1 MTTKP
6 SWPDAGVGGGGS
18 GFERERPGRTARRL
32 NCGVFV
38 RDPDGKHDPPRF
50 AENLKSGRMSHAGI
64 WRIGTVTRAAGV
76 ACLLLVAGCTAQPN
90 TSGPADISTNR
101 PVTLSPPSQTSQN
114 SRDARVTM
122 GALDETELRK
132 AIERYR
138 IKMERTESPVE
149 TAGVDLTGDGQPEAL
164 VLYTGP
170 DWCTT
175 TGCSFI
181 VFRDS
186 ETGYEA
192 VSRTTRVR
200 GPVKIGPGS
209 NAGWRDLIVKTGG
222 GAAPV
227 RFVRLGFSGNGY
239 PKNALLQPG
248 PTEEVMA
255 QATEV
260 IPEVTFQATTPQA
273 SSAR

>member
-1 MTTKP
+1 M
-6 SWPDAGVGGGGS
+6 SNRMSQAGTWKI
-18 GFERERPGRTARRL
+18 RTAKRAVMRAFT
-32 NCGVFV
+32 FV
-38 RDPDGKHDPPRF
+38 
-50 AENLKSGRMSHAGI
+50 
-64 WRIGTVTRAAGV
+64 
-76 ACLLLVAGCTAQPN
+76 CLSLVAGCTAQPT
-90 TSGPADISTNR
+90 TSGPADISTSR
-101 PVTLSPPSQTSQN
+101 PVTLSPPSEDSG
-114 SRDARVTM
+114 DAGVTM

-132 AIERYR
+132 AIGRYR
-138 IKMERTESPVE
+138 IKMERAESPVE
-149 TAGVDLTGDGQPEAL
+149 TAGVDLTGDGRPEAL
-164 VLYTGP
+164 VLFIGP

-200 GPVKIGPGS
+200 GPVKVGPGS
-209 NAGWRDLIVKTGG
+209 NAGWHDLIVKTGG
-222 GAAPV
+222 GAAPI

-248 PTEEVMA
+248 PTEEVLA

-260 IPEVTFQATTPQA
+260 IPKVAFQATKAQA

>member
-1 MTTKP
+1 MT
-6 SWPDAGVGGGGS
+6 AS
-18 GFERERPGRTARRL
+18 GTFGKRLRSSARAKGLAATA
-32 NCGVFV
+32 
-38 RDPDGKHDPPRF
+38 
-50 AENLKSGRMSHAGI
+50 
-64 WRIGTVTRAAGV
+64 AA
-76 ACLLLVAGCTAQPN
+76 ALSMLGCTTQP
-90 TSGPADISTNR
+90 TSGPSEFSTNR
-101 PVTLSPPSQTSQN
+101 PVTLAPPSS
-114 SRDARVTM
+114 DRVEP
-122 GALDETELRK
+122 GATLAAVDENKLQR

-138 IKMERTESPVE
+138 IKMDRAESPVE
-149 TAGVDLTGDGQPEAL
+149 TAGVDLTGDGVPEAL
-164 VLYTGP
+164 ALFSGP

-181 VFRDS
+181 VFQES

-209 NAGWRDLIVKTGG
+209 NASWRDLIVKTGG

-239 PKNALLQPG
+239 PANALLQPG
-248 PTEEVMA
+248 PTDDVLA
-255 QATEV
+255 QAIDL
-260 IPEVTFQATTPQA
+260 IPETPFQANASQDT